1 MKITIKRTLL
11 AVLAVLGSALLV
23 SNAINIAAIQNVDRG
38 LSTVYLDRVV
48 PLEQLKRVSDDYAV
62 FIVDATHKVNN
73 GGMSWQEGLDAVT
86 GARVRIQD
94 TWAAYLATQLTLE
107 EENLVDQALAAMGPA
122 DTAVDE
128 LTAILNSQEKEA
140 LARFVRDQLYQ
151 TIDPLTE
158 IIAALASLQVTVAA
172 EVYTESHDEGLKAI
186 LIGKAMLGAGLLAF
200 TIGVLTVQRRVLRP
214 LGRLT
219 GTLRVL
225 AAQDFS
231 VTVSDTSR
239 TDEIGEMARAVDVL
253 KQNGAE
259 AQSLRQHQELAREA
273 AERQKRAALEAMA
286 ARVQSEADRAVGEVV
301 TQTDNM
307 GSHADA
313 VAGSAGLVAQNSH
326 NVAAAATQ
334 ALHNAE
340 TVASA
345 AEELSMSIREIA
357 QQVSHG
363 GHVGRRAE
371 EIGERAR
378 TAISGLADTVGRI
391 SEVADMIN
399 QIAGQT
405 NLLALNATIEAARAG
420 EAGKGFAV
428 VASEVKALASQT
440 ARATGEI
447 GQQIADI
454 REVTHAAVTA
464 VQEMSSTIGEM
475 SQITHSISAA
485 VEEQGAATQEI
496 SRNVL
501 QAADAA
507 REVSS
512 RIGDVSQEARQSGN
526 RAGAMLEAS
535 RAVAGSIGNLRHE
548 LVQVVRHAMDEVNG
562 AKAA

>member
-1 MKITIKRTLL
+1 MKITIKLTLL
-11 AVLAVLGSALLV
+11 TVLAVLGGALLL
-23 SNAINIAAIQNVDRG
+23 SNVINIAAIQNADEG
-38 LSTVYLDRVV
+38 LSTVYVDRVV

-62 FIVDATHKVNN
+62 SIVDATHKVNN
-73 GGMSWQEGLDAVT
+73 GGMSWSEGLAAVN
-86 GARVRIQD
+86 GARVRIRD
-94 TWAAYLATQLTLE
+94 TWSTYLATQLTAE
-107 EENLVDQALAAMGPA
+107 EKRLVEQAQEAMGPA
-122 DTAVDE
+122 DAAVTE
-128 LTAILNSQEKEA
+128 LVAILQSGEKDT
-140 LARFVRDQLYQ
+140 LSRFVRDRLYQ
-151 TIDPLTE
+151 TIDPLTN
-158 IIAALASLQVTVAA
+158 IIAALTTLQVTVARDVF
-172 EVYTESHDEGLKAI
+172 EDTHNEGLRAI
-186 LIGKAMLGAGLLAF
+186 LIGKGMLGAGLLAF
-200 TIGVLTVQRRVLRP
+200 AIGVLTVQRRVLRP
-214 LGRLT
+214 LDRLT
-219 GTLRVL
+219 DTLGVL
-225 AAQDFS
+225 AGQNFS
-231 VTVSDTSR
+231 VTVSDTR
-239 TDEIGEMARAVDVL
+239 RADEIGDMARAVNVL
-253 KQNGAE
+253 KENGAE
-259 AQSLRQHQELAREA
+259 AQRLRQQQELARQA

-286 ARVQSEADRAVGEVV
+286 AKVESEADRAVGEVAR
-301 TQTDNM
+301 QTDSM
-307 GSHADA
+307 GGHADA
-313 VAGSAGLVAQNSH
+313 VAGSAGLVARNSQ

-357 QQVSHG
+357 QQVNHG
-363 GHVGRRAE
+363 GQVSRRAE

-378 TAISGLADTVGRI
+378 TAIAGLTDAVARI
-391 SEVADMIN
+391 GDVAEMIS

-440 ARATGEI
+440 ARATEEI
-447 GQQIADI
+447 GRQIADI
-454 REVTHAAVTA
+454 RDVTHSAVAA
-464 VQEMSSTIGEM
+464 VQEMGSTIGEM

-512 RIGDVSQEARQSGN
+512 RIGDVSQEAKQSGS
-526 RAGAMLEAS
+526 RAGAMLDAS
-535 RAVAGSIGNLRHE
+535 RAVAGSISNLRHE

>member
-1 MKITIKRTLL
+1 MKVTIKRTLL
-11 AVLAVLGSALLV
+11 AVMAVLGGALLL
-23 SNAINIAAIQNVDRG
+23 SNLINIAAIQNADKG
-38 LSTVYLDRVV
+38 LSTVYVDRVV

-62 FIVDATHKVNN
+62 SIVDATHKVNN
-73 GGMSWQEGLDAVT
+73 GGMGWQDGLAAVT
-86 GARVRIQD
+86 GAQQRIHE
-94 TWAAYLATQLTLE
+94 TWNAYLSTELTVE
-107 EENLVDQALAAMGPA
+107 EKQLVDQTMVTMGPA
-122 DTAVDE
+122 DAAVAT
-128 LTAILNSQEKEA
+128 LMAILQSGDREA
-140 LARFVRDQLYQ
+140 LSRFVRDRLYQ
-151 TIDPLTE
+151 SIDPLTNN
-158 IIAALASLQVTVAA
+158 IGALTSLQVSVAGTV
-172 EVYTESHDEGLKAI
+172 YQDSHNDGLKAI

-200 TIGVLTVQRRVLRP
+200 AIGVLTVQRRVLRP
-214 LGRLT
+214 LDRLT

-225 AAQDFS
+225 AGQDFS
-231 VTVSDTSR
+231 VTVSDTGR
-239 TDEIGEMARAVDVL
+239 ADEIGEMARAVDVL
-253 KQNGAE
+253 KENGAD
-259 AQSLRQHQELAREA
+259 AQRLRQQQELAREA

-286 ARVQSEADRAVGEVV
+286 AKVESEADRAVGEVAR
-301 TQTDNM
+301 QTDSM
-307 GSHADA
+307 GNHAGA
-313 VAGSAGLVAQNSH
+313 VADSAGLVAQNSQ

-363 GHVGRRAE
+363 GQVSRRAE
-371 EIGERAR
+371 EIGVRAR
-378 TAISGLADTVGRI
+378 TAIGGLAEAVGRI
-391 SEVADMIN
+391 GDVADMIN

-428 VASEVKALASQT
+428 VAAEVKALANQT
-440 ARATGEI
+440 ARATEEI
-447 GQQIADI
+447 SQQLADI
-454 REVTHAAVTA
+454 RIVTDSAVIA
-464 VQEMSSTIGEM
+464 VQEMGGTIGEM

-512 RIGDVSQEARQSGN
+512 RIGEVSQEAKQSGS
-526 RAGAMLEAS
+526 RAGAMLDAS
-535 RAVAGSIGNLRHE
+535 RAVSGSIATLRHE